1 MNLNMDSINLNNQN
15 SIPKIIIYP
24 NPILLTNADWVKD
37 INGDIENILGRMVKA
52 MEINNGIGLAAPQIG
67 VPLRLITVKRENWI
81 YELINPKISWKMG
94 NTVDFEGCLSLPGEM
109 WQLERA
115 AEVVVEG
122 IDKNGNDLS
131 ILADGLLG
139 RIFQHEVD
147 HLDGVLI
154 NSKSNLCI
162 AREMVNAQSA

>member
-1 MNLNMDSINLNNQN
+1 MDSINLNNQN

-24 NPILLTNADWVKD
+24 NPILVTKAGWVKD
-37 INGDIENILGRMVKA
+37 INEEIENILDRMVKA

-81 YELINPKISWKMG
+81 YKLVNPKISWVIG
-94 NTVDFEGCLSLPGEM
+94 HTVDFEGCLSIPGEM
-109 WQLERA
+109 WQVERA
-115 AEVVVEG
+115 AEVIVEG
-122 IDKNGNDLS
+122 INKNENDLS

-139 RIFQHEVD
+139 RVFQHEVD

-154 NSKSNLCI
+154 NSKSNVCI
-162 AREMVNAQSA
+162 AREMAYTQSV